1 MSSGNAP
8 FVYQYSSSPQ
18 ADAGAMAAIGGI
30 PAASA
35 ATGYNPASTVA
46 QGQSIINAE
55 AGLPQYAMAALQAG
69 YDPQHA
75 LYTQGLNT
83 NTQQAL
89 AAEAAAGVAGTPYG
103 AGLTN
108 QANTNYNLGWDS
120 QALARMASG
129 AGTAQG
135 LLGEYGAGTALG
147 SGLQQ
152 AGGQYATG
160 INQLQAT
167 DYMNYLQGGTQA
179 SNAAVNSYN
188 AQQNASNSL
197 WGGIG
202 NLAGTLLTAPT
213 TGGGSL
219 LGNFF

>member
-1 MSSGNAP
+1 MSGGGSAP
-8 FVYQYSSSPQ
+8 SVHQYSS
-18 ADAGAMAAIGGI
+18 M
-30 PAASA
+30 PAADTGAISGIQSLPTVSA
-35 ATGYNPASTVA
+35 ATGYNPANTVA
-46 QGQSIINAE
+46 QGQGIIDA
-55 AGLPQYAMAALQAG
+55 ATGLPQYAMAALQAG
-69 YDPQHA
+69 DDPQHA

-135 LLGEYGAGTALG
+135 LLGEYGAGTAMG
-147 SGLQQ
+147 ANLQQ
-152 AGGQYATG
+152 AGGQYAMG
-160 INQLQAT
+160 IPQQQT
-167 DYMNYLQGGTQA
+167 QDYLNYMQGGTQA
-179 SNAAVNSYN
+179 SNTAVNAYN
-188 AQQNASNSL
+188 AQQNADNSM

-202 NLAGTLLTAPT
+202 QL
-213 TGGGSL
+213 GGALIGKI
-219 LGNFF
+219 